1 MKKIYVKT
9 MVLLMLGTLVL
20 SCKKTL
26 DTDPLSNPNTANFW
40 KTEGEANK
48 ALIACYS
55 KLKEPIISNGP
66 SQSGN
71 FLFWEAL
78 SDNASNTSN
87 YESFDIVMR
96 GDHNSATTGI
106 VSKSFTFGFQGI
118 AYCNYF
124 MANIDRVPSM
134 AEATRNR
141 MKGEALFLRA
151 FYYNDLAQ
159 LYGDLPLILKP
170 ASLDDDFKNTPRS
183 PKADV
188 VTQIL
193 KDLDLAISYL
203 PATAY
208 TDGRAV
214 KGSAIALK
222 TRVLLNNERFGEA
235 ATAAWSLIGDPANP
249 FQLADSYSG
258 IFFGNQAN
266 NKEIMFSVQFKAPD
280 DYHSLDQVIGGRMS
294 VFPTVELRN
303 AYEPNDPRRK
313 MTIFEANDP
322 WAYNPGGFKQTGST
336 AEGQIPYTTMAFKK
350 WVNTAINNASGAT
363 LSDQH
368 MVKIRYADLLLMYAE
383 AMFESGQGADLRAL
397 KALNDVRGRQGV
409 NMPAKPALTREIIRN
424 ERRVELAFEGL
435 RYNDLIR
442 WKIAAQVIPLVPYDA
457 KGTKRKFKSYLFPIP
472 LGQMDIMRNVWT
484 QNPDF
489 L

>member
-1 MKKIYVKT
+1 M
-9 MVLLMLGTLVL
+9 LLMMVVL
-20 SCKKTL
+20 AASCKKEL
-26 DTDPLSNPNTANFW
+26 DKDPLSNPNEENYW
-40 KTEGEANK
+40 RTEGEANK
-48 ALIACYS
+48 ALVACYA
-55 KLKEPIISNGP
+55 KLKEPIISNGKN
-66 SQSGN
+66 QSGN
-71 FLFWEAL
+71 SLYWEAL

-87 YESFDIVMR
+87 YESFDVVMR

-106 VSKSFTFGFQGI
+106 VSKTFTFCFQGI
-118 AYCNYF
+118 AFCNYF
-124 MANIDRVPSM
+124 LANVGRVPNL
-134 AEATRNR
+134 AEATNKK

-151 FYYNDLAQ
+151 WYYNELTQ
-159 LYGDLPLILKP
+159 LYGDLPIILQP
-170 ASLDDDFKNTPRS
+170 ATPGSDYLNTPRS

-193 KDLDLAISYL
+193 EDLDYAIANL
-203 PATAY
+203 PQVAY
-208 TDGRAV
+208 VDGRAV

-235 ATAAWSLIGDPANP
+235 ATAAWSLIGDAANP
-249 FQLADSYSG
+249 FQLASDYSG

-266 NKEIMFSVQFKAPD
+266 NREIMFSVQFRAPD
-280 DYHSLDQVIGGRMS
+280 DYHSLDQIIGGRMS
-294 VFPTVELRN
+294 IFPTVELRN
-303 AYEPNDPRRK
+303 TYEPNDPRRK

-322 WAYNPGGFKQTGST
+322 WAYNPAGFKQTGST
-336 AEGQIPYTTMAFKK
+336 AEGQIPYTGMAIKK
-350 WVNTAINNASGAT
+350 WINPSINNASGAT

-383 AMFESGQGADLRAL
+383 AMFESGQGGDSRAL
-397 KALNDVRGRQGV
+397 KALNGVRGRPGV
-409 NMPAKPALTREIIRN
+409 NMPPKLILTREIIRN
-424 ERRVELAFEGL
+424 ERRIELAFEGL

-442 WKIAAQVIPLVPYDA
+442 WKIAAQVIPQVPYDA

>member
-1 MKKIYVKT
+1 MLLMMLST
-9 MVLLMLGTLVL
+9 MVF

-26 DTDPLSNPNTANFW
+26 DTDPLSNPNSENFW

-48 ALIACYS
+48 ALIACYY
-55 KLKEPIISNGP
+55 KLKEPIISNGAG
-66 SQSGN
+66 QSGN
-71 FLFWEAL
+71 SLYWEAL

-87 YESFDIVMR
+87 YEAFDIVMR
-96 GDHNSATTGI
+96 GEHNSATTGI

-124 MANIDRVPSM
+124 LDNIDRVSVI
-134 AEATRNR
+134 TDVVRNK

-151 FYYNDLAQ
+151 FYYNDLTQ

-170 ASLDDDFKNTPRS
+170 ATLDGDFLKTPRS
-183 PKADV
+183 PKTEV
-188 VTQIL
+188 VAQIL

-203 PATAY
+203 PATAFS
-208 TDGRAV
+208 DGRAV

-222 TRVLLNNERFGEA
+222 TRVLLNNQRYGEA
-235 ATAAWSLIGDPANP
+235 ADAAWTLIGDAGNP
-249 FQLADSYSG
+249 FRLSDNYAG
-258 IFFGNQAN
+258 IFFGNQIN

-294 VFPTVELRN
+294 VFPTVELKN

-313 MTIFEANDP
+313 MTIFEAGDP
-322 WAYNPGGFKQTGST
+322 WAYNPGGFKQAGST
-336 AEGQIPYTTMAFKK
+336 AEGQIPYTAMAFKK
-350 WVNTAINNASGAT
+350 WVNPAINNASGAT

-383 AMFESGQGADLRAL
+383 AMFENGQGADPRAL
-397 KALNDVRGRQGV
+397 KALNDVRARPGV
-409 NMPAKPALTREIIRN
+409 NMPAQLVLTREIIRN

-442 WKIAAQVIPLVPYDA
+442 WKIADQVIPQVAYDA

-472 LGQMDIMRNVWT
+472 LSQMDIMKGVWT
-484 QNPDF
+484 QNPNF
-489 L
+489 

>member
-1 MKKIYVKT
+1 MKTIYIKT
-9 MVLLMLGTLVL
+9 MLVCMLGTLVF
-20 SCKKTL
+20 SCKNTL
-26 DTDPLSNPNTANFW
+26 DTNPLSNPNSTDFW

-48 ALIACYS
+48 ALIACYY

-66 SQSGN
+66 AQSGN

-124 MANIDRVPSM
+124 LANIDRVT
-134 AEATRNR
+134 AITDVVRNR

-159 LYGDLPLILKP
+159 LYGDLPIILKP
-170 ASLDDDFKNTPRS
+170 AELDSDFKKTPRS
-183 PKADV
+183 AKAEV
-188 VTQIL
+188 AAQII

-222 TRVLLNNERFGEA
+222 TRVLLNNQRFAEA
-235 ATAAWSLIGDPANP
+235 ADAAWSLIGEPANP
-249 FQLADSYSG
+249 FQLSDNYAG
-258 IFFGNQAN
+258 IFFGNQIN

-280 DYHSLDQVIGGRMS
+280 DYHSLDQIIGGRMS

-313 MTIFEANDP
+313 MTIFEAGDP
-322 WAYNPGGFKQTGST
+322 WAYNPAGFKQTGSF

-350 WVNTAINNASGAT
+350 WVNTAVSNASGST
-363 LSDQH
+363 LSEQH

-383 AMFESGQGADLRAL
+383 AMFENGQGDDPRAL
-397 KALNDVRGRQGV
+397 KALNDVRARQGV
-409 NMPAKPALTREIIRN
+409 GMPPKSALTREIIRN

-442 WKIAAQVIPLVPYDA
+442 WKIADQVIPQVAFDA

-472 LGQMDIMRNVWT
+472 LGQMDIMKGTWT
-484 QNPDF
+484 QNLNF
-489 L
+489 

>member
-1 MKKIYVKT
+1 MS
-9 MVLLMLGTLVL
+9 TLVF

-26 DTDPLSNPNTANFW
+26 DTSPLTNPDSANFW

-48 ALIACYS
+48 ALIACYY
-55 KLKEPIISNGP
+55 KLKEPIFSNGP
-66 SQSGN
+66 GQSGN

-87 YESFDIVMR
+87 YEAFDIVMR
-96 GDHNSATTGI
+96 GEHNSATTGI
-106 VSKSFTFGFQGI
+106 VSKTFTFGFQGI

-124 MANIDRVPSM
+124 LNNIDRVPGM
-134 AEATRNR
+134 TDLNRNK

-151 FYYNDLAQ
+151 FYYNELAQ
-159 LYGDLPLILKP
+159 LYGDLPIILSP
-170 ASLDDDFKNTPRS
+170 ATLDGDFMKTPRS

-188 VTQIL
+188 VTQML
-193 KDLDLAISYL
+193 KDLNLAISYL
-203 PATAY
+203 PNSAY

-214 KGSAIALK
+214 RGSAIALK
-222 TRVLLNNERFGEA
+222 TRVLLNNQRYGDA
-235 ATAAWSLIGDPANP
+235 ADAAWSLIGDPANP
-249 FQLADSYSG
+249 FQLSDNYAG
-258 IFFGNQAN
+258 IFFGNQTN

-280 DYHSLDQVIGGRMS
+280 DYHSLDQVIGARMS

-313 MTIFEANDP
+313 MTIFEAGDP

-350 WVNTAINNASGAT
+350 WVNTSINNASGAT

-383 AMFESGQGADLRAL
+383 AMFENGQGADPRAL
-397 KALNDVRGRQGV
+397 KALNDVRGRVGV
-409 NMPAKPALTREIIRN
+409 NMPQKLVLTREIIRN

-442 WKIAAQVIPLVPYDA
+442 WKIADQVIPTIAYDA

-472 LGQMDIMRNVWT
+472 LSQMDIMTGIWT
-484 QNPDF
+484 QNTDF
-489 L
+489 

>member
-1 MKKIYVKT
+1 MKTTHIKI
-9 MVLLMLGTLVL
+9 LLLLVSTLVF

-26 DTDPLSNPNTANFW
+26 DTSPLANPDSANFW

-48 ALIACYS
+48 ALIACYY
-55 KLKEPIISNGP
+55 KLKEPIFSNGP
-66 SQSGN
+66 GQSGN
-71 FLFWEAL
+71 FLYWEAL

-87 YESFDIVMR
+87 YEAFDIVMK
-96 GDHNSATTGI
+96 GEHNSATTGI

-124 MANIDRVPSM
+124 LSNVDRVPAM
-134 AEATRNR
+134 TEVNRNK

-151 FYYNDLAQ
+151 FYYNELAQ
-159 LYGDLPLILKP
+159 LYGDLPIILAP
-170 ASLDDDFKNTPRS
+170 AVLDGDFMKTPRS

-188 VTQIL
+188 VTQML

-222 TRVLLNNERFGEA
+222 TRVLLNNQRFGEA
-235 ATAAWSLIGDPANP
+235 ADAAWTLIGDAANP
-249 FQLADSYSG
+249 FKLSDNYAG

-280 DYHSLDQVIGGRMS
+280 DYHSLDQVIGARMS

-313 MTIFEANDP
+313 MTIFEAGDP
-322 WAYNPGGFKQTGST
+322 WAYNPGGFKQLGST

-383 AMFESGQGADLRAL
+383 AMFENGQGTDLRAL
-397 KALNDVRGRQGV
+397 KALNDVRARVGV
-409 NMPAKPALTREIIRN
+409 NMPPKGALTREIIRN

-442 WKIAAQVIPLVPYDA
+442 WKTADQVIPTIAYDA

-472 LGQMDIMRNVWT
+472 LSQMDIMKGIWT
-484 QNPDF
+484 QNSDF
-489 L
+489 

>member
-1 MKKIYVKT
+1 MKTIYIKT
-9 MVLLMLGTLVL
+9 MLLMMLSTMVF

-26 DTDPLSNPNTANFW
+26 DTEPLSNPNSENFW

-48 ALIACYS
+48 ALIACYY
-55 KLKEPIISNGP
+55 KLKEPIISNGAG
-66 SQSGN
+66 QSGN
-71 FLFWEAL
+71 SLYWEAL

-87 YESFDIVMR
+87 YEAFDIVMR
-96 GDHNSATTGI
+96 GEHNSATTGI

-124 MANIDRVPSM
+124 LDNIDRVTVITD
-134 AEATRNR
+134 AVRNK

-151 FYYNDLAQ
+151 FYYNDLTQ

-170 ASLDDDFKNTPRS
+170 ATLDGDFMKTPRS
-183 PKADV
+183 AKAEV
-188 VTQIL
+188 VAQIL

-203 PATAY
+203 PAT
-208 TDGRAV
+208 TFSDGRAV

-222 TRVLLNNERFGEA
+222 TRVLLNNQRYSEA
-235 ATAAWSLIGDPANP
+235 ADAAWTLIGDAGNP
-249 FQLADSYSG
+249 FRLSDNYAG
-258 IFFGNQAN
+258 IFFGNQIN

-294 VFPTVELRN
+294 VFPTVELKN

-313 MTIFEANDP
+313 MTIFEAGDP
-322 WAYNPGGFKQTGST
+322 WAYNPGGFKQAGST

-350 WVNTAINNASGAT
+350 WVNPAINNASGAT

-383 AMFESGQGADLRAL
+383 AMFENGQGADPRAL
-397 KALNDVRGRQGV
+397 KAVNDVRARPGV
-409 NMPAKPALTREIIRN
+409 NMPAKLVLTREIIRN

-442 WKIAAQVIPLVPYDA
+442 WKIADQVIPLVAYDA

-472 LGQMDIMRNVWT
+472 LGQMDIMKGVWT
-484 QNPDF
+484 QNPNF
-489 L
+489 

>member
-1 MKKIYVKT
+1 MKTYIKIGI
-9 MVLLMLGTLVL
+9 LLMSAVFVT
-20 SCKKTL
+20 SCKKVL
-26 DTDPLSNPNTANFW
+26 DKDPLSNPNAENYW
-40 KTEGEANK
+40 RTEGEANK
-48 ALIACYS
+48 ALVACYA
-55 KLKEPIISNGP
+55 KFKEPIFSNGKG
-66 SQSGN
+66 QSGN
-71 FLFWEAL
+71 FLYWEAL

-87 YESFDIVMR
+87 YEAFDIVMR

-106 VSKSFTFGFQGI
+106 VSKTFTFGFQGI
-118 AYCNYF
+118 ASCNYF
-124 MANIDRVPSM
+124 LANVDRVPNM
-134 AEATRNR
+134 APLTNKKLKAEA
-141 MKGEALFLRA
+141 MFLRA
-151 FYYNDLAQ
+151 YYYNELTQ
-159 LYGDLPLILKP
+159 LYGPLPIILQP
-170 ASLDDDFKNTPRS
+170 AELGGDYLNTPRS

-193 KDLDLAISYL
+193 KDLDYAIANL
-203 PATAY
+203 PQLPY
-208 TDGRAV
+208 TDGHAV
-214 KGSAIALK
+214 KGTAIALK

-235 ATAAWSLIGDPANP
+235 ADAAWSLIGDPTNP
-249 FQLADSYSG
+249 FQLSANYAG
-258 IFFGNQAN
+258 IFFGDQFN
-266 NKEIMFSVQFKAPD
+266 NKEIMFSVQFRAPD

-294 VFPTVELRN
+294 IFPTVEMRN

-322 WAYNPGGFKQTGST
+322 WAYNPAGFKQTGST
-336 AEGQIPYTTMAFKK
+336 AEGQIPYTTMAIKK

-383 AMFESGQGADLRAL
+383 AMFESGQGADIRAL

>member
-1 MKKIYVKT
+1 MKTIYIKT
-9 MVLLMLGTLVL
+9 MLLFMLGTLVC
-20 SCKKTL
+20 SCKKTI
-26 DTDPLSNPNTANFW
+26 DTDPLANPNTADFW

-48 ALIACYS
+48 ALTACYY

-71 FLFWEAL
+71 FLYWEAL

-96 GDHNSATTGI
+96 GAHNSATLGI
-106 VSKSFTFGFQGI
+106 VSKSFTIGFQGI
-118 AYCNYF
+118 ASCNYF
-124 MANIDRVPSM
+124 LANIDRVPGI
-134 AEATRNR
+134 ADATRNR

-151 FYYNDLAQ
+151 FYYNDLTQ
-159 LYGDLPLILKP
+159 LYGDLPMILTP
-170 ASLDDDFKNTPRS
+170 AALDGDFMNTPRS

-208 TDGRAV
+208 TDGHAV

-222 TRVLLNNERFGEA
+222 TRVLLNNDRFAEA
-235 ATAAWSLIGDPANP
+235 ADAAWTLIGDAANP
-249 FQLADSYSG
+249 FQLADNYSG
-258 IFFGNQAN
+258 IFFGNQIN

-313 MTIFEANDP
+313 MTIFEAGDP
-322 WAYNPGGFKQTGST
+322 WAYNPGGFKQAGST

-350 WVNTAINNASGAT
+350 WVNPAINNASGAT

-397 KALNDVRGRQGV
+397 KALNDVRARPGV
-409 NMPAKPALTREIIRN
+409 NMPAKLVLTREVIRN

-442 WKIAAQVIPLVPYDA
+442 WKIADQVIPQVPYDA
-457 KGTKRKFKSYLFPIP
+457 KGTKRIFKSYYFPDP
-472 LGQMDIMRNVWT
+472 S
-484 QNPDF
+484 
-489 L
+489 

>member
-1 MKKIYVKT
+1 
-9 MVLLMLGTLVL
+9 MLGTLVF
-20 SCKKTL
+20 SCKNTL
-26 DTDPLSNPNTANFW
+26 DTNPLSNPNSTDFW

-48 ALIACYS
+48 ALTACYY

-66 SQSGN
+66 AQSGN

-124 MANIDRVPSM
+124 LANIDRVT
-134 AEATRNR
+134 AITDVARNR

-159 LYGDLPLILKP
+159 LYGDLPIILKP
-170 ASLDDDFKNTPRS
+170 AELDSDFKKTPRS
-183 PKADV
+183 AKAEV
-188 VTQIL
+188 VVQII
-193 KDLDLAISYL
+193 KDLDLAASYL

-222 TRVLLNNERFGEA
+222 TRVLLNNQRFAEA
-235 ATAAWSLIGDPANP
+235 ADAAWSLIGEPANP
-249 FQLADSYSG
+249 FQLSDNYAG
-258 IFFGNQAN
+258 IFFGNQVN

-280 DYHSLDQVIGGRMS
+280 DYHSLDQIIGGRMS
-294 VFPTVELRN
+294 VFPTVELKN

-313 MTIFEANDP
+313 MTIFEAGDP
-322 WAYNPGGFKQTGST
+322 WAYNPAGFKQTGSV

-350 WVNTAINNASGAT
+350 WVNTAINNASGST
-363 LSDQH
+363 LSEQH

-383 AMFESGQGADLRAL
+383 AMFENGQGDDPRAL
-397 KALNDVRGRQGV
+397 KALNDVRARLGV
-409 NMPAKPALTREIIRN
+409 GMPPKSVLTREIIRN

-442 WKIAAQVIPLVPYDA
+442 WKIADQVIPQVAFDA

-472 LGQMDIMRNVWT
+472 LGQMDIMKGIWT
-484 QNPDF
+484 QNLNF
-489 L
+489 

>member
-1 MKKIYVKT
+1 MKTYIQIAFILIT
-9 MVLLMLGTLVL
+9 GMLLV
-20 SCKKTL
+20 SCKKVL
-26 DTDPLSNPNTANFW
+26 DKDPLSNPNSGNFW

-48 ALIACYS
+48 ALIACYY
-55 KLKEPIISNGP
+55 KMKEPIFSNGP
-66 SQSGN
+66 GQSGN

-87 YESFDIVMR
+87 YESFDVVMR

-124 MANIDRVPSM
+124 LDNIDRVPAM
-134 AEATRNR
+134 AESTRNR
-141 MKGEALFLRA
+141 MKGEALFLRSY
-151 FYYNDLAQ
+151 YYNDLAQ
-159 LYGDLPLILKP
+159 LYGDLPIILKP
-170 ASLDDDFKNTPRS
+170 AKLDGDFMQTPRS
-183 PKADV
+183 AKADV
-188 VTQIL
+188 VAQIL

-208 TDGRAV
+208 SDGRAV

-222 TRVLLNNERFGEA
+222 TRVLLNNQRYPEA
-235 ATAAWSLIGDPANP
+235 ADAAWTLIGDGANP
-249 FQLADSYSG
+249 FRLSSNYAG
-258 IFFGNQAN
+258 IFFGDQAN

-280 DYHSLDQVIGGRMS
+280 DYHSLDQVVGGRMA

-303 AYEPNDPRRK
+303 AYETGDPRRK
-313 MTIFEANDP
+313 MTLFEAGDP

-336 AEGQIPYTTMAFKK
+336 AEGQIPYTNMAFRK

-383 AMFESGQGADLRAL
+383 AMFESGQGGDPRAL
-397 KALNDVRGRQGV
+397 KALNDVRARQGV
-409 NMPAKPALTREIIRN
+409 NMPPKAALTREIIRN

-442 WKIAAQVIPLVPYDA
+442 WKIADQVLPLVPYDG
-457 KGTKRKFKSYLFPIP
+457 KGTKRKFKSFLFPIP
-472 LGQMDIMRNVWT
+472 LSQMDIMKGVWT
-484 QNPDF
+484 QNQGF
-489 L
+489 

>member
-1 MKKIYVKT
+1 MKTYIKLIC
-9 MVLLMLGTLVL
+9 LLMLGILGS

-26 DTDPLSNPNTANFW
+26 DKDPLANPDSANFW

-48 ALIACYS
+48 ALIACYF
-55 KLKEPIISNGP
+55 KLKEPIFSNGP
-66 SQSGN
+66 GQSGN
-71 FLFWEAL
+71 SLYWEAL

-87 YESFDIVMR
+87 YESFDLVMR
-96 GDHNSATTGI
+96 GEHNSATTGI
-106 VSKSFTFGFQGI
+106 VSKSFTFGFQGV

-124 MANIDRVPSM
+124 LANVDRVSVM
-134 AEATRNR
+134 AESTRNK

-151 FYYNDLAQ
+151 YFYNDLTQ

-170 ASLDDDFKNTPRS
+170 ATLDGDFMKTPRS

-188 VTQIL
+188 VAQIL

-214 KGSAIALK
+214 KGAAIALK
-222 TRVLLNNERFGEA
+222 TRVLLNNQRYAEA
-235 ATAAWSLIGDPANP
+235 AETAWSLIGDASNP
-249 FQLADSYSG
+249 FRLSGNYSG
-258 IFFGNQAN
+258 LFFGDQIN

-303 AYEPNDPRRK
+303 AYEPGDPRLK
-313 MTIFEANDP
+313 MTIFEAGDP
-322 WAYNPGGFKQTGST
+322 WAYNPGGFKQSGST
-336 AEGQIPYTTMAFKK
+336 AEGQIPYTNMAFKK

-368 MVKIRYADLLLMYAE
+368 MVKIRYADVLLMYAE
-383 AMFESGQGADLRAL
+383 AMFESGQGGDIRAL
-397 KALNDVRGRQGV
+397 KALNDVRARPGV
-409 NMPAKPALTREIIRN
+409 NMPPKAALTRDIIRN

-442 WKIAAQVIPLVPYDA
+442 WKIADQVIPSVAYDS
-457 KGTKRKFKSYLFPIP
+457 KGTKRKFKSFLFPIP
-472 LGQMDIMRNVWT
+472 LGQMDIMKGVWT
-484 QNPDF
+484 QNTGF
-489 L
+489 